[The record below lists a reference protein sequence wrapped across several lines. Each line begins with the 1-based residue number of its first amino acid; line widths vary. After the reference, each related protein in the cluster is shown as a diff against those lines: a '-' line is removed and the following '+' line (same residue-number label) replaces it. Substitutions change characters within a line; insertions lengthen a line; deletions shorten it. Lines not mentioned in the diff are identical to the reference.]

1 MLLLQLHHVHGIG
14 VGLQTFHKPRN
25 SIGEVSCA
33 PQTFVLPFSSAT
45 RIVQNRSNGDVVFS
59 YRPSHLHN
67 PLLYIQPSKQ
77 FSFLRQA
84 PSTDPDLDPLLY
96 IQALQTVLVSS
107 SGPSTDP
114 DLCSRITDQK
124 PYRGDCAKRAR
135 IGTVSLSFLSQL
147 FDRKRMARRL
157 IATVSNEQ
165 YSSYIIH
172 RGFLQYAVN
181 SIR

>member
-67 PLLYIQPSKQ
+67 PLLYTGPPTSTTHFCIYSPPNSSRFFVRPLVPIQTWTHFCIYRPSKQ

-84 PSTDPDLDPLLY
+84 LVP
-96 IQALQTVLVSS
+96 IQTCVRELPIRNRTEGTARSGRVS
-107 SGPSTDP
+107 
-114 DLCSRITDQK
+114 
-124 PYRGDCAKRAR
+124 
-135 IGTVSLSFLSQL
+135 
-147 FDRKRMARRL
+147 
-157 IATVSNEQ
+157 EQ
-165 YSSYIIH
+165 YLYLSSLNCLIESGW
-172 RGFLQYAVN
+172 RVDSSLQYPMN
-181 SIR
+181 SIVHT